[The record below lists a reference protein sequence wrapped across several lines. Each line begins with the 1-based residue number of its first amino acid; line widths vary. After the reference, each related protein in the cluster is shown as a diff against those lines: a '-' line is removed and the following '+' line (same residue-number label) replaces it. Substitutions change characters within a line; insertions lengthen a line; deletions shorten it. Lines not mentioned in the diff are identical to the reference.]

1 MPDVWYYPEVSDLTS
16 GPVYWKKTEL
26 CSSKQK
32 EEKSLAKAEER
43 LGLKK
48 HHLQISHYYEV
59 T

>member
-1 MPDVWYYPEVSDLTS
+1 MYEITQRFQVSHQALST
-16 GPVYWKKTEL
+16 GETQL

-32 EEKSLAKAEER
+32 EAKSLAKAKEK

-48 HHLQISHYYEV
+48 HHLQIAHYFEV